1 MEKSYSKRS
10 SSSSGKLKHRFAQL
24 LLGSSCSTTIAAA
37 ILGQTSAGPQHP
49 EAEEPGPGRRKH
61 DVGVVHVPVHCS
73 ARQVSE
79 QFLPLMT
86 KEEEV
91 EEEGNEKKKERRRA
105 VIGSVNYYDAKQRS
119 KKACGSRTKGR
130 RVEAK
135 KLLSNSYGFT
145 SSSSLDAENELR
157 LFSSAGGRVRDSVLL
172 KELLLRLLRVL
183 PPQQEEEQE
192 EEQVHEVHPVA
203 AEKAREA
210 RPRAFLRWDRPT
222 AAAGLHLLEGEE
234 GDAQRRVRGGHAV
247 LRPLQRLPEL
257 HGGDDRGARH
267 EQSSRPG
274 APPQLLPLPE
284 LPSPPPSHPR
294 GICRHMGSNLRQI
307 ADLVA

>member
-1 MEKSYSKRS
+1 MEKSNSKRS
-10 SSSSGKLKHRFAQL
+10 SSSSVKLKHRFAQL

-61 DVGVVHVPVHCS
+61 DVGVVHVPIHCS

-105 VIGSVNYYDAKQRS
+105 DEGSESGSKEAVVQLLWIHQLFFLGCRERAPSLQQR
-119 KKACGSRTKGR
+119 R
-130 RVEAK
+130 
-135 KLLSNSYGFT
+135 
-145 SSSSLDAENELR
+145 
-157 LFSSAGGRVRDSVLL
+157 SAGGRVRDSVLL

-192 EEQVHEVHPVA
+192 EEQVHEVHPAA

-307 ADLVA
+307 ADLAA